1 MNIDMI
7 IKNSRQELRFSIEA
21 LPGDTVLDLLERL
34 RKKEKPDLL
43 YRHSCHHGSCG
54 SCGAMINGIPR
65 LMCLA
70 KAGDLGSGTILL
82 EPLAKMTEIGGLA
95 VWPGPL
101 FEAMPETDY
110 MRPVE
115 SDSASRG
122 ESRGISRRLEDC
134 IECGI
139 CVAACPA
146 TGPFVGP
153 AALAAVG
160 LEIKKHPERSPEMRA
175 IADSADGTAACERA
189 FECSRRCPQGVA
201 PGRKI
206 AELAKKVEG
215 HR

>member
-1 MNIDMI
+1 MKIDVLL
-7 IKNSRQELRFSIEA
+7 KDGRHEFRFSIEA
-21 LPGDTVLDLLERL
+21 LPSDTLLDMLEKI
-34 RKKEKPDLL
+34 RKDRKPDLL

-54 SCGAMINGIPR
+54 SCGAMINGNPR

-70 KAGDLGSGTILL
+70 RVADLESETVLL
-82 EPLAKMTEIGGLA
+82 EPLAKMTEIGGIA

-101 FEAMPETDY
+101 FEALPETDY

-115 SDSASRG
+115 SGGDGRG
-122 ESRGISRRLEDC
+122 ESRRLEDC

-146 TGPFVGP
+146 AQPFVGP
-153 AALAAVG
+153 AALAAVAVE
-160 LEIKKHPERSPEMRA
+160 LRKHPERSDEMRA
-175 IADSADGTAACERA
+175 IADSPDGTRACEKA

-206 AELAKKVEG
+206 AELAKKAEG

>member
-1 MNIDMI
+1 MKLEITL
-7 IKNSRQELRFSIEA
+7 KNSRQVLRLAAEA
-21 LPGDTVLDLLERL
+21 QPSDTLLDVLERI
-34 RKKEKPDLL
+34 RKNGESDLL

-54 SCGAMINGIPR
+54 SCGAMIDGTPR
-65 LMCLA
+65 LLCLT
-70 KAGDLGSGTILL
+70 KVGDLESGTILL
-82 EPLAKMTEIGGLA
+82 EPLAKMTEIEGIA

-101 FEAMPETDY
+101 FEALPETDY

-115 SDSASRG
+115 SDGRG
-122 ESRGISRRLEDC
+122 ESRRLEDC

-146 TGPFVGP
+146 TQPFIGP
-153 AALAAVG
+153 ATLAAVAVE
-160 LEIKKHPERSPEMRA
+160 LRKHPERSNEMRA
-175 IADSADGTAACERA
+175 IADSPEGTKACEKA

>member
-1 MNIDMI
+1 MKLEITL
-7 IKNSRQELRFSIEA
+7 KNSRHVLRFSAEA
-21 LPGDTVLDLLERL
+21 RPSDTLLDVLERV
-34 RKKEKPDLL
+34 RKDGKPKLL

-54 SCGAMINGIPR
+54 SCGAMIDGKPR
-65 LMCLA
+65 LLCLT
-70 KAGDLGSGTILL
+70 KVGDLGSGTILL
-82 EPLAKMTEIGGLA
+82 EPLAKMTEIEGIA
-95 VWPGPL
+95 VWPGSL
-101 FEAMPETDY
+101 FEGMPETDY

-115 SDSASRG
+115 SGGDGS
-122 ESRGISRRLEDC
+122 RLEDC

-146 TGPFVGP
+146 AQPFIGP
-153 AALAAVG
+153 AALAAVAVE
-160 LEIKKHPERSPEMRA
+160 LRKHPERKLEMRA
-175 IADSADGTAACERA
+175 IADSPDGTNACEKA